1 VTGWDLNVEAIVAWQ
16 QLYHVRLRD
25 VVLLCL
31 ERAENLATNTH
42 TTTHHDSEDIIR
54 TTRLQT
60 SMANHVDL

>member
-42 TTTHHDSEDIIR
+42 TAIQQELDDIIR
-54 TTRLQT
+54 TTRLQVSLT
-60 SMANHVDL
+60 NHVDL